1 MPEITVIHIALLTLA
16 VGVGIIAGWVMRGNR
31 CAQEKIAVNSGW
43 QEQMEAQRTEHERL
57 LGQNTSLMEQ
67 VNQNKASGKDATNR
81 AKELSAALKEAFER
95 RDGLQR
101 EIKDVRNT
109 LESAVGERDK
119 LQANMKSLSA
129 NDGSPSDEL
138 QKKDEKIA
146 KLGRDLDKW
155 QDRLPPLIERYR
167 VRNEEAE
174 QLEAELA
181 QARDRIAALE
191 AMLAADDSQ
200 VDTNETHVE
209 PADADAMSNG
219 LDASNDPDDADD
231 AASGEML
238 SADDILD
245 EDDDVEGVIDAD
257 DVTHVEE
264 HSFDAQSV
272 NDAPN
277 DAADS
282 PQDDDDAE
290 DDEQGD
296 EQDDEQDDELTL
308 QDDLKQIKGI
318 GPAIEKTL
326 NELGI
331 IRLSQIADMSEY
343 DIDRVAKRLKG
354 FRSRI
359 YREDW
364 IGQARDLHNR
374 QASEQA

>member
-129 NDGSPSDEL
+129 NDGSLSDEL

-174 QLEAELA
+174 QLEVELA
-181 QARDRIAALE
+181 EARDRIAALE

-200 VDTNETHVE
+200 VDTDETRGE
-209 PADADAMSNG
+209 PAVADAMSNG

-245 EDDDVEGVIDAD
+245 EDDDVDDVIDAD
-257 DVTHVEE
+257 DETHIEE
-264 HSFDAQSV
+264 HSFDAQPV
-272 NDAPN
+272 N
-277 DAADS
+277 DS

-296 EQDDEQDDELTL
+296 EQGDEQDDELTL

>member
-129 NDGSPSDEL
+129 NDGSLSDEL

-174 QLEAELA
+174 QLEVELA
-181 QARDRIAALE
+181 EARDRIAALE

-200 VDTNETHVE
+200 VDTDETRVE

-231 AASGEML
+231 ATSGEML